1 MSLLPPVYLT
11 RAFRDRSLRFKLSV
25 IIVLSCSLALLLAGG
40 GFVAYDA
47 VQNRKAATR
56 EISALA
62 DMGATGST
70 AALTFGDMKA
80 EKETLAVLRADPR
93 AMEAAVYNQANRL
106 FAMYRNPGIDTDP
119 PPAAPARDGAYFRNG
134 ALLLFRP
141 ITLQNERVGT
151 FMVEFSM
158 RSANARLWRSAGIIG
173 LLLIGSLIPA
183 LLVAAKLQNTITGPI
198 AYLSGV
204 ARLVSAEKDYSVR
217 AEKAGND
224 ETGVLIESFNEML
237 SQIESHEVAREAAEN
252 ALRDSEERY
261 ALAALGANDGL
272 WDWKIPSGEIY
283 FSSRWVEMLGYSSS
297 EIKPDPKE
305 WFSRIHPGDRDRV
318 MAEIAGRGK
327 DTPPVFSCEYRIIQ
341 KNGLYIW
348 VLCRGIVVRNAS
360 GAIVR
365 EAGSQTDI
373 TEGKV
378 IDALTGLRTRLY
390 FIDKLEAAFQ
400 TGSEGQNSFAV
411 LFLDLDRFKVVNDSL
426 GHEAGDR
433 LLIAV
438 AGRLQTCIRATDIL
452 ARNAAQSVIARFG
465 GDEFAI
471 LLRDVAR
478 AQDASAVAERI
489 IEQLNAPFYLEKHP
503 VFVRVSI
510 GIALGDSGKTP
521 EDLLR
526 NADAAMYH
534 AKNKGK
540 ARWEVFDES
549 IRDRAIARMELET
562 DLRKAVETQE
572 FTVYYQPE
580 VSLLTGKTVGFEA
593 LVRWNHPRRGLLLPS
608 EFIPIAEETGL
619 IIPIGRWVLK
629 KACRQMAKWHRSMPS
644 QPLLSV
650 SVNMSLK
657 QLADPGFADD
667 VAQTLVES
675 GINPPSLKLE
685 LTESSIMENPKLALN
700 VLRRL
705 KELKVGLE
713 LDDFGTGYSSL
724 SYLHQLPFDAVKID
738 RSFISGMPVREG
750 TQHLVETILGMARS
764 LNLEVVAEGV
774 ETKDQRDRLV
784 ALGCPLAQG
793 YYFSRPVDSDAAE
806 KTLRRDHIPL
816 TGTSSSVEAL
826 AEALA
831 SSTTKCAPPA
841 TAPFNGPG
849 GNG

>member
-675 GINPPSLKLE
+675 G
-685 LTESSIMENPKLALN
+685 
-700 VLRRL
+700 
-705 KELKVGLE
+705 
-713 LDDFGTGYSSL
+713 
-724 SYLHQLPFDAVKID
+724 
-738 RSFISGMPVREG
+738 
-750 TQHLVETILGMARS
+750 
-764 LNLEVVAEGV
+764 
-774 ETKDQRDRLV
+774 
-784 ALGCPLAQG
+784 
-793 YYFSRPVDSDAAE
+793 
-806 KTLRRDHIPL
+806 
-816 TGTSSSVEAL
+816 
-826 AEALA
+826 
-831 SSTTKCAPPA
+831 
-841 TAPFNGPG
+841 
-849 GNG
+849 